1 MHCTIPIDKIFSIFV
16 LNKSSMS
23 RIDRNIRALRKFK
36 NMSQETLAE
45 ALEIQ
50 RARLASYEEGR
61 AEPPYDLLI
70 KMADYFHVA
79 IDALIRGD
87 LSKTSPEDLMKI
99 GSNRILFPIMV
110 DKEGNDMV
118 ELVPVKA
125 QAGYLNGYADPE
137 YIEGLQRMNFPFL
150 PVGKHRA
157 FPIKGDSMPPLA
169 DGSFVIGKYIE
180 SMWDIRD
187 GQTYILITK
196 DEGIVYKRVYSR
208 LKEDG
213 TLNLHSDNKAYSPY
227 TVKAEDIL
235 EVWEY
240 QCSINTA
247 KNKAEELNLESIMG
261 MLRELKIEFEKI
273 KK

>member
-1 MHCTIPIDKIFSIFV
+1 
-16 LNKSSMS
+16 MS
-23 RIDRNIRALRKFK
+23 FIDRNLKTLRKFK
-36 NMSQETLAE
+36 NMSQESLAD
-45 ALEIQ
+45 ALKIQ
-50 RARLASYEEGR
+50 RSRLASYEEGR

-70 KMADYFHVA
+70 TIGDYFHVA
-79 IDALIRGD
+79 LDALIRAD
-87 LSKTSPEDLMKI
+87 LSKTKHEDLMKV
-99 GSNRILFPIMV
+99 GENRILFPIMV
-110 DKEGNDMV
+110 DVHGRDMV

-125 QAGYLNGYADPE
+125 SAGYLNGYADPE

-169 DGSFVIGKYIE
+169 EGSFVIGKYME
-180 SMWDIRD
+180 SLNEIKD
-187 GQTYILITK
+187 GQTYIVLTK
-196 DEGIVYKRVYSR
+196 DEGLVYKRVYNNTK
-208 LKEDG
+208 LDG
-213 TLNLHSDNKAYSPY
+213 NLILQSDNKAYQPY
-227 TVKAEDIL
+227 KVKADDVL

-240 QCSINTA
+240 QCSINTS

>member
-1 MHCTIPIDKIFSIFV
+1 
-16 LNKSSMS
+16 MS
-23 RIDRNIRALRKFK
+23 RIDRNLRALRKLK
-36 NMSQETLAE
+36 EMSQETLSFD
-45 ALEIQ
+45 LDIQ

-70 KMADYFHVA
+70 KIADYFHVA

-87 LSKTSPEDLMKI
+87 LSKTKPEDLMKV
-99 GSNRILFPIMV
+99 GNNRILFPIMV
-110 DKEGNDMV
+110 DKDGNDMV
-118 ELVPVKA
+118 EIVPVKA

-137 YIEGLQRMNFPFL
+137 YIESLQRMNFPFL

-169 DGSFVIGKYIE
+169 DGSFVIGKYME
-180 SMWDIRD
+180 ELREIRD
-187 GQTYILITK
+187 GHTYILITK
-196 DEGIVYKRVYSR
+196 DDGIVYKRVYSH
-208 LKEDG
+208 LKDESA
-213 TLNLHSDNKAYSPY
+213 LHLHSDNKVYSPY
-227 TVKAEDIL
+227 KVKAEDIL

-240 QCSINTA
+240 QCAINTS
-247 KNKAEELNLESIMG
+247 KNKPEELNLESIMG

>member
-1 MHCTIPIDKIFSIFV
+1 
-16 LNKSSMS
+16 MS
-23 RIDRNIRALRKFK
+23 RIDKNIKALRELR
-36 NMSQETLAE
+36 NLSQQTLAD
-45 ALEIQ
+45 ALLIQ

-70 KMADYFHVA
+70 KIADYFHVA
-79 IDALIRGD
+79 IDALLRAN
-87 LSKTSPEDLMKI
+87 LSKTKPEDLMKV
-99 GSNRILFPIMV
+99 GENRILFPIMV
-110 DKEGNDMV
+110 DRDGNDLV
-118 ELVPVKA
+118 EVVPVKA

-157 FPIKGDSMPPLA
+157 FPIKGDSMPPLS
-169 DGSFVIGKYIE
+169 DGSYVIGKYLE
-180 SMWDIRD
+180 SLREIRD
-187 GQTYILITK
+187 GQTYILVTR
-196 DEGIVYKRVYSR
+196 DEGLVYKRVYSN

-213 TLNLHSDNKAYSPY
+213 SLNLHSDNKIYQPY
-227 TVKAEDIL
+227 KVKANDIL

-240 QCSINTA
+240 QCAINTS
-247 KNKAEELNLESIMG
+247 KNKPEELNLESIMG